1 MPDASRNYQ
10 AQPQAGYAAIERV
23 PSRSTVG
30 AGGAGDTQSRRPSEH
45 PPRGSRS
52 GELPKPLHLR
62 PACDERSP
70 GISEDKICQR
80 QRCGDNT
87 RADGEARRGGGEL
100 RAARGETYR
109 KKKQDGVDPY

>member
-45 PPRGSRS
+45 PP
-52 GELPKPLHLR
+52 
-62 PACDERSP
+62 
-70 GISEDKICQR
+70 
-80 QRCGDNT
+80 
-87 RADGEARRGGGEL
+87 
-100 RAARGETYR
+100 AARAPENSPSPSIYDRLAMSGRPESLKTKSASVNGVGTTQGPTVKQEGEEEN
-109 KKKQDGVDPY
+109 